1 MDVEQLIPAQRR
13 LFVNGVAIAVNLV
26 VALASVTCF
35 AAVGIDNSLRR
46 AIIASD
52 DSSALG
58 FAAFTAFYAV
68 SVAVVCVAR
77 VSILSWVLTGFSMF
91 FFAVV
96 LILAGMALD
105 Q

>member
-1 MDVEQLIPAQRR
+1 MV
-13 LFVNGVAIAVNLV
+13 G
-26 VALASVTCF
+26 LASVICF

-52 DSSALG
+52 DASALG
-58 FAAFTAFYAV
+58 FAAFTAFYAACV
-68 SVAVVCVAR
+68 TVVCVAR
-77 VSILSWVLTGFSMF
+77 VSTLSWVLTGFSIF
-91 FFAVV
+91 FFAVA